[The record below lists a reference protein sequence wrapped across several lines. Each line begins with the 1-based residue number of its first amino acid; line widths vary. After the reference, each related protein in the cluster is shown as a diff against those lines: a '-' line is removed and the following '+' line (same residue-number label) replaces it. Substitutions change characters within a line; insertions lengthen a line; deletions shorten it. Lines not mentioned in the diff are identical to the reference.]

1 MNKKL
6 SIVVKLIA
14 GLVLFTVFTSI
25 KSVSANQNPNSAAS
39 STSSGKKVVINSQ
52 VKGEQ
57 AQPNVLYI
65 MPWQNM
71 TPNIQINQPKTQLV
85 LPQLTPVYFN
95 QLQAMSSSA
104 KGNAQA
110 KSDNAAQE

>member
-14 GLVLFTVFTSI
+14 GLVLFTVCANS

-71 TPNIQINQPKTQLV
+71 TPNIQIDQPKTQLV

-95 QLQAMSSSA
+95 ELQALSNQPNVA
-104 KGNAQA
+104 AQGQ
-110 KSDNAAQE
+110 SNNAAKE